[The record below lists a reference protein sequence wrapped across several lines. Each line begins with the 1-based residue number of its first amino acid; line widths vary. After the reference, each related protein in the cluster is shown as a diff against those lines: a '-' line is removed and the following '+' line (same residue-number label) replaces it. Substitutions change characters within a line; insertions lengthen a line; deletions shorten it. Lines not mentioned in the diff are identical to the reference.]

1 MEEKMTFKVLGEDGK
16 ELDCEVLFTFES
28 DETNKK
34 YMVYTDNT
42 LDEQNNTKV
51 YAAIYNPEGEG
62 VNLSPIETEKEWKIV
77 EAILEEVQAEFS
89 NDESDEQ

>member
-1 MEEKMTFKVLGEDGK
+1 MTFKVLGEDGK